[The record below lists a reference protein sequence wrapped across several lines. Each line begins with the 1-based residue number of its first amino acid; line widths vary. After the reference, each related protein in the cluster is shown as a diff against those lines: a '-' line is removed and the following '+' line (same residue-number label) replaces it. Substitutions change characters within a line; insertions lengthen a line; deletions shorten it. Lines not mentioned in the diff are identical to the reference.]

1 MRITASTAIVGIVGT
16 PIVQVK
22 SPTVMNAWFEQQGR
36 DAALVPIDLAPDA
49 VEAFLPVLRGWR
61 NLRGMIVT
69 VPYKQVLAPLCD
81 RLTRRAERLG
91 TVNVIR
97 RDPDGTLVG
106 EILDGAGFI
115 TAAAAHGFDPPN
127 RHAAVI
133 GAGGVASAI
142 ADALCEAGI
151 TDLAIQDVDVAK
163 QARLVQ
169 TLRAAFPHT
178 ALHEGIVALGELDL
192 LVNGTPVGM
201 NGDPSLPLAGS
212 LLENLPSGCL
222 VADVVTAPLET
233 PFLQRAKARGC
244 RVQTGIEMTE
254 AQMLQLADWMGV
266 GEAAG

>member
-1 MRITASTAIVGIVGT
+1 MRLTASTAIVGIVGT
-16 PIVQVK
+16 PIMQVK
-22 SPTVMNAWFEQQGR
+22 SPTVMNAWFDQQGR
-36 DAALVPIDLAPDA
+36 DAALVPIDLAPEA
-49 VEAFLPVLRGWR
+49 IAAFLPVLRGWR

-115 TAAAAHGFDPPN
+115 TAAAAHGFDP
-127 RHAAVI
+127 RGRRAAVI

-142 ADALCEAGI
+142 ADALCEAGL
-151 TDLAIQDVDVAK
+151 TELALQDVDAAK
-163 QARLVQ
+163 QARLAE
-169 TLRAAFPHT
+169 TLRTAFPRV
-178 ALHEGIVALGELDL
+178 AVREGIVDLADLDL

-201 NGDPSLPLAGS
+201 NGDPSLPLAAA
-212 LLENLPSGCL
+212 LLVGLPAGCL

-233 PFLQRAKARGC
+233 PFLRQAQASGC

-254 AQMLQLADWMGV
+254 AQMLQLAGWMGV
-266 GEAAG
+266 GEAPA

>member
-1 MRITASTAIVGIVGT
+1 MRVTASTAIVGIVGT
-16 PIVQVK
+16 PIMQVK
-22 SPTVMNAWFEQQGR
+22 SPTVMNAWFEAQAR
-36 DAALVPIDLAPDA
+36 DAALVPIDLAP
-49 VEAFLPVLRGWR
+49 EAMAAFVPVLRGWR

-81 RLTRRAERLG
+81 RLTPRAQRLG

-97 RDPDGTLVG
+97 READGTLFG

-115 TAAAAHGFDPPN
+115 AAAAAHGFTP
-127 RHAAVI
+127 RGRRAAVI

-142 ADALCEAGI
+142 ADALCEGGI
-151 TDLAIQDVDVAK
+151 AQLAVQDVDAAK
-163 QARLVQ
+163 QARLAA
-169 TLRAAFPHT
+169 TLRQAFPDV
-178 ALHEGIVALGELDL
+178 AVQEGITDIATLDL

-201 NGDPSLPLAGS
+201 NGDPSLPLPDAQLADLS
-212 LLENLPSGCL
+212 AACL

-254 AQMLQLADWMGV
+254 TQMLQLAGWMGV
-266 GEAAG
+266 GEPSG